1 MNYMKFK
8 SLCKY
13 IALSFGLI
21 IFSCIEE
28 QNVQMEEKVSFE
40 VAASFIDVKTTNFG
54 MSTVW
59 EEDDAICI
67 FHSEAGADKYVNDG
81 KFVIAP
87 SGVSKGIF
95 KGTVD
100 AGSMDPDNSYDWYAV
115 YPYSDYDE
123 PSGVTVMIGGL
134 EPQRQAGTNDMTH
147 IAGDNVPMYGNLIS
161 VPFSE
166 KPVFKMHHLTSV
178 IEIKVKNETSE
189 PIDIKNISITAPMNI
204 VGKFNVDMTND
215 QIVYEDGENTSPVAE
230 LNVSDAMI
238 QPNGLSSF
246 YVVVKPFVAGNGES
260 IDVTVNDVTKVLALT
275 GDTEF
280 AAGSIKTVNF
290 SYVSA
295 SDRYVVPIIE
305 WGISKDDV
313 EKNYMEGFENVEM
326 TEECLIYRD
335 ETNDYM
341 ISYSFEEGMLSS
353 SCVIIPSNAATEK
366 LVNEWMSLYMPV
378 KSDGNAYI
386 YSSENGKTLV
396 SVNNENGYY
405 SIGWSKVVTRGFV
418 NGHEYVDLGLS
429 VRWATCNVGA
439 ESPEEYG
446 GYYAWGETKEKER
459 YDDDTYEYENETY
472 YNYDGS
478 SYVAGRFLG
487 YDISNTKYDVASV
500 KWGEGWRMPT
510 VKELYELIT
519 LCLWEEAEVN
529 GVEGSLA
536 TGPNGN
542 SVFFPNGGNKNFVS
556 GSSKDVRCRLWTSTY
571 LSQFYAFSLDVV
583 PMSSMEVGDEIE
595 IENGS
600 RKYGLNVRAVI
611 D

>member
-1 MNYMKFK
+1 MKLK
-8 SLCKY
+8 SLYYY
-13 IALSFGLI
+13 IGISLI
-21 IFSCIEE
+21 LNSCVEE
-28 QNVQMEEKVSFE
+28 HNVQMKEKMPFE
-40 VAASFIDVKTTNFG
+40 VTASFVDVKTANSG

-134 EPQRQAGTNDMTH
+134 EPQRQVGANDMAH
-147 IAGDNVPMYGNLIS
+147 IAGENVPMYGHLIS

-178 IEIKVKNETSE
+178 IEIRVKNETSE

-204 VGKFNVDMTND
+204 VGEFNVDMTND

-238 QPNGLSSF
+238 QPNEISSF
-246 YVVVKPFVAGNGES
+246 YVVVKPFVSGNGEH
-260 IDVTVNDVTKVLALT
+260 IDITVNDVTKVLALT

-280 AAGSIKTVNF
+280 AAGSIKAVNF

-305 WGISKDDV
+305 WGVSKDDV

-378 KSDGNAYI
+378 KSDGNADI

-396 SVNNENGYY
+396 SVSNENGYY

-418 NGHEYVDLGLS
+418 NSHEYVDLGLS

-446 GYYAWGETKEKER
+446 GYYAWGETKEKDD
-459 YDDDTYEYENETY
+459 YDEDTYRYLSPYQEYS
-472 YNYDGS
+472 DGEWGIEWGPDDYEPWMTNS
-478 SYVAGRFLG
+478 FLG
-487 YDISNTKYDVASV
+487 YDISGTKYDVAHCE
-500 KWGEGWRMPT
+500 WGGGWRMPT
-510 VKELYELIT
+510 VSEMQELSEKCSCEKATI
-519 LCLWEEAEVN
+519 N
-529 GVEGSLA
+529 GVDGVNVISQ
-536 TGPNGN
+536 NGE
-542 SVFFPNGGNKNFVS
+542 SVFFPKAGLRISTSPGG
-556 GSSKDVRCRLWTSTY
+556 GTY
-571 LSQFYAFSLDVV
+571 GQYWSASYCSYTPFIL
-583 PMSSMEVGDEIE
+583 EVNSYRHSIE
-595 IENGS
+595 IDDTMV
-600 RKYGLNVRAVI
+600 YWGLTIRPVI